1 MNLQEE
7 ANLVL
12 QDLASLEKSSVKF
25 EAKKADTLWT
35 LKKRSIHMILSS
47 SQEGE
52 NSD

>member
-12 QDLASLEKSSVKF
+12 QDLASLEKKLSEVWSQKGWY
-25 EAKKADTLWT
+25 LMNI
-35 LKKRSIHMILSS
+35 KKRSIHMILSS